1 MPKTKLSDILKNGDN
16 FQIKKLDLDSDDF
29 KRMVESVQEEKERLK
44 NQKKIDSKLFFKKI
58 G

>member
-1 MPKTKLSDILKNGDN
+1 MVIIFKS
-16 FQIKKLDLDSDDF
+16 KLDLDSDDF

>member
-1 MPKTKLSDILKNGDN
+1 MVIISKSN
-16 FQIKKLDLDSDDF
+16 DF